1 MAASKSAKA
10 MESAHVDDPTISSAE
25 DTEDTEVCEKTQEA
39 IDIIPDNIAPVLQ
52 PLISELHHIQHHPE
66 SVQFERLESLL
77 ISLMKSCK
85 AEDLTLQVSDYLIT
99 NHDMLHNLSFL
110 ARNTLK
116 GNEATY

>member
-1 MAASKSAKA
+1 MASKSAKT
-10 MESAHVDDPTISSAE
+10 MESAHVDDPTISSAALS
-25 DTEDTEVCEKTQEA
+25 EKTQEA
-39 IDIIPDNIAPVLQ
+39 IDIIPDNIAPALR